1 MAKSKSDLIVPDETV
16 MNKILVIGGKKVMI
30 DRDLAELY
38 GVTTKRLNE
47 QVKRNIKRFPVDF
60 MYQLTEEEKEE
71 VVAKCD
77 HLKSLKYSP
86 QLPYVFTEHGAVML
100 ASVLNS
106 DRAIEVNIQIIRVF
120 TQMREMLMT
129 NQEILLKLEQLEKQ
143 TFRNADDIQVIFD
156 HLKQLLIP
164 PEQANR
170 PRIGFKRVGERD

>member
-1 MAKSKSDLIVPDETV
+1 MAKNKSDLIVPDETV
-16 MNKILVIGGKKVMI
+16 MNKILVIRGKKVMI

-71 VVAKCD
+71 VVAICD

-86 QLPYVFTEHGAVML
+86 QLPYVF
-100 ASVLNS
+100 
-106 DRAIEVNIQIIRVF
+106 
-120 TQMREMLMT
+120 
-129 NQEILLKLEQLEKQ
+129 
-143 TFRNADDIQVIFD
+143 D

-164 PEQANR
+164 PEQTNR
-170 PRIGFKRVGERD
+170 QRIGFRRVGEKG